1 LTVRRGESR
10 DVPFFT
16 APAWTSHCRCGKI
29 GTSDTH
35 WKFSGKKETAMFT
48 PSDKCPRR
56 DACVQNGKG
65 LIHMK
70 DLTDKEGLYNH
81 GRLFA
86 HVTIDPGCSIGDHPH
101 NHETEFYYIIKGEGV
116 FNDNGTEVVVRP
128 GDICATGYG
137 EVHGLENRG
146 TEPVELIALIVGE

>member
-1 LTVRRGESR
+1 
-10 DVPFFT
+10 
-16 APAWTSHCRCGKI
+16 
-29 GTSDTH
+29 
-35 WKFSGKKETAMFT
+35 MFT

-86 HVTIDPGCSIGDHPH
+86 HVTVDPGCSIGRRHLRHRLRRGP
-101 NHETEFYYIIKGEGV
+101 
-116 FNDNGTEVVVRP
+116 RP
-128 GDICATGYG
+128 GEPG
-137 EVHGLENRG
+137 HGTRGADCFNRG
-146 TEPVELIALIVGE
+146 RIKPDPSGPRGRFFLP

>member
-1 LTVRRGESR
+1 
-10 DVPFFT
+10 
-16 APAWTSHCRCGKI
+16 
-29 GTSDTH
+29 
-35 WKFSGKKETAMFT
+35 MFT

-86 HVTIDPGCSIGDHPH
+86 HVTVDPGCSIGDHPH
-101 NHETEFYYIIKGEGV
+101 DHETEFS
-116 FNDNGTEVVVRP
+116 TSSRARACSTTMARRSWSAP
-128 GDICATGYG
+128 ATSAPPATARSTAWRTGAR
-137 EVHGLENRG
+137 N
-146 TEPVELIALIVGE
+146 PWS